1 MRKFVLTAL
10 FIMGATSLFAGM
22 KSGNTYYEEDGTHYT
37 ASDKKLYLEIF
48 GKLPKEQPI
57 AYSESKIIGDDR
69 LELNRLTQLNLSLN
83 DNQEL
88 AK

>member
-1 MRKFVLTAL
+1 
-10 FIMGATSLFAGM
+10 MGATSLFAGM

-37 ASDKKLYLEIF
+37 ASDKELYLEFF

-57 AYSESKIIGDDR
+57 AYSESRIIGEDR
-69 LELNRLTQLNLSLN
+69 LGLDRLSQLNLSSSY
-83 DNQEL
+83 NQEL